1 MRTDQDPPR
10 WAESPPEGAAD
21 EGEQL
26 VRELLTDAR
35 KDLPTSHQ
43 LGRLAAALG
52 PAFLASAGTAVGTT
66 AGVGTTKLVGWVVAG
81 FTAVALTGAG
91 AWYVT
96 GSPGDAP
103 APAAS
108 ARDAQPRA
116 PREPARSEA
125 TRPAE
130 QAPPPASAAELSP
143 PNEAPEVVQAPP
155 HAAPPKGAPAPNPR
169 ESAKSGP
176 SEAQL
181 LESARAALS
190 KDPAR
195 ALALAREHERRFPRG
210 ALTQEREV
218 IAIQALARLER
229 DAEARRRAQGFE
241 QRFPASPHKP
251 KVGSSV
257 DR

>member
-1 MRTDQDPPR
+1 MRTDEDPPR

-52 PAFLASAGTAVGTT
+52 PAFFASAGTAVGTA

-81 FTAVALTGAG
+81 FTAVAVTGAG

-96 GSPGDAP
+96 GSPGDAA

-108 ARDAQPRA
+108 ARDVRPHA
-116 PREPARSEA
+116 PRQPARSEP
-125 TRPAE
+125 TGRAE
-130 QAPPPASAAELSP
+130 QAPPPASA
-143 PNEAPEVVQAPP
+143 VQAPP
-155 HAAPPKGAPAPNPR
+155 HPAPPKGAPAPNPR

-251 KVGSSV
+251 KVGNSV